1 LIGLGLCLVMMIIYS
16 SGNVVVGKNRAKN
29 QTPLFTS
36 IAYGSG
42 FGSVFLL
49 LFNLAR
55 GNEFVFDFSS
65 QYLLSLAYLVL
76 VASVLAFICLFYLI
90 QKIGSAKANY
100 TALIY
105 PILALGT
112 SAYFENFA
120 FNIFN
125 LVGLALIIL
134 ALAIEF
140 VKTDKKI

>member
-1 LIGLGLCLVMMIIYS
+1 MMIIYS